1 MLVGRAF
8 GGTVARVCT
17 SRYPGTVAGLVRVDA
32 PSVAPDPVV
41 PPKPDGTCCEQGP
54 FARGENPERG
64 DQVASERQTE
74 T

>member
-8 GGTVARVCT
+8 GGTVARVCAG
-17 SRYPGTVAGLVRVDA
+17 RYPGVVAGLVLADA
-32 PSVAPDPVV
+32 PPAAPDPVV
-41 PPKPDGTCCEQGP
+41 PPKPDGTCREQGP

-64 DQVASERQTE
+64 DLVASERQTE